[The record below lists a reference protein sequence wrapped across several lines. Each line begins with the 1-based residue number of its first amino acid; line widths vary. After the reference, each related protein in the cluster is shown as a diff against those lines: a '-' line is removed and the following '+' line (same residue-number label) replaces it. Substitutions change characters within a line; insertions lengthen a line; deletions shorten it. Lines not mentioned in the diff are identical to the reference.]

1 MVGDHYCSGEEGTA
15 VLSLTHCTDDQFTC
29 NNGLCVD
36 ISDRCD
42 SNPGCHDLSD
52 EFHCKI
58 INPGKSYQSFIAPPS
73 QSGSYDED
81 KVVIDV
87 SADIV
92 SILDIDEISSIFHVQ
107 FFLHFSWYDPRL
119 TFFNL
124 KTDTGLNALSPS
136 EKQMIWVPSL
146 VFANTEN
153 RLRS

>member
-1 MVGDHYCSGEEGTA
+1 MIGVNI
-15 VLSLTHCTDDQFTC
+15 LMFRC
-29 NNGLCVD
+29 N
-36 ISDRCD
+36 SD
-42 SNPGCHDLSD
+42 PGCHDLSD
-52 EFHCKI
+52 EFDCQI